1 MALTRYEKT
10 GLAISLIIITL
21 VATLF
26 PMLVLS
32 APSEH
37 NYKIMQGDWMYMIRH
52 REGMYGGEIGKMV
65 MVKGQPVE
73 IEYRY
78 ADLISTREN
87 RIKFTTPLF
96 EYNDLL
102 VEGRIEYRSFD
113 KKEDHWR
120 YRFIVEY
127 TPHIYGPFY
136 LFAKLQPRWAFK
148 DQGTVFD
155 ARDQLGITYKHQN
168 WKITPFI
175 ERKGMEG
182 YDKQMTVIG
191 THFEI
196 KLP

>member
-1 MALTRYEKT
+1 MALSRYEKQ
-10 GLAISLIIITL
+10 GLAISLTVIVL
-21 VATLF
+21 VATFF

-37 NYKIMQGDWMYMIRH
+37 NYKVKQGDWMYMFRH

-65 MVKGQPVE
+65 MVKGHPLE

-120 YRFIVEY
+120 YRFILEY

-136 LFAKLQPRWAFK
+136 LYAKLQPRWAFK
-148 DQGTVFD
+148 DEGTKFD
-155 ARDQLGITYKHQN
+155 ARDQFGITYKQDN

-175 ERKGMEG
+175 ERKAMEG